1 MPRMTYRFRLLLL
14 SLASLPLLAACGDDD
29 DAPPTTDGGTDA
41 GMMTTTD
48 LALPG
53 LDGEVEVVYDDRGIP
68 HIYGTTRHDVLVV
81 QGYLMSRDRFAQM
94 EFIRRSVLGRIAEI
108 AGEDSLEDDVISR
121 WEGYRRMGV
130 EIYESLP
137 TDDPARL
144 SAEAFV
150 EGINLYIDAVMR
162 REEDPAVMGADVIN
176 LVIFGSSFGHWE
188 PADIFA
194 LARFQSAN
202 LSFDPRD
209 DLNRSARLALIQQ
222 AFPAD
227 DADPRIAARSGLFE
241 DLFTQRPAREAFTD
255 DGFPDGTTMA
265 LLPVI
270 DPRPFGARFTPN
282 VRAIRGAMPF
292 LDRIEERQSRIF
304 GDLVTRGSNNWTVSG
319 EHTASGNPILSNDPH
334 LSLIS
339 PAVWWYVHLNTARMG
354 GEDMIDAQG
363 TAFAGLPGVVIGFNR
378 DIAWGVTTTGYDVTD
393 AYQEQITGTCDADGN
408 VTGGTVLWMGGQS
421 PIAFHEET
429 ISLASGDPITV
440 RFPYAS
446 HRPGSQFLPGS
457 CVAVEGTTDRFVAV
471 SVRYTGWEPSNEL
484 ATFTGLMTA
493 TDVESGRAALDAFEV
508 GSQNFMIVD
517 RDDIMWSTQARIPV
531 RSEMATNLVIDEET
545 GEHTG
550 YCPHM
555 VVPGTGEYEWTG
567 DLADTAIPHELAPA
581 RGWIATANQ
590 DNVGVTQDGNPCN
603 DEHYVGAGFDYGWRE
618 ARIQERLA
626 ELVERGDITTDDMI
640 ALQAETQS
648 PLGRTLRDPIVAI
661 LGDTAAIEALGLTE
675 DEETDLA
682 AARTQLMEWTFE
694 TPHGVGATD
703 TAEIADSVAT
713 TIFNAALTRIIPLAL
728 GDETERAMI
737 GGPTS
742 ESARL
747 IEWMLTS
754 PSRLLSYDEAAM
766 ESVLWDDIRTDAV
779 ETKEEIVIRGVL
791 AGLAFLTERME
802 TSDWTEW
809 RWGRLHTVRFNS
821 VVPILGG
828 DDVLSIPAE
837 NDPTY
842 PNGFPRHG
850 DWGNVD
856 PGNFGLWNTESFSF
870 GSGASQRLIVE
881 MTADGPRAFN
891 AIPGGQSIDPMS
903 PHKQDE
909 ALLWIRNEQPPL
921 YFTEQDVMSHAEREL
936 TVRPMD

>member
-1 MPRMTYRFRLLLL
+1 MTQRFRLALLTL
-14 SLASLPLLAACGDDD
+14 SSLIFIVACGDDD
-29 DAPPTTDGGTDA
+29 TPVTDAGTDA
-41 GMMTTTD
+41 GTGFD

-53 LDGEVEVVYDDRGIP
+53 LDGEVEVVYDERGIP

-108 AGEDSLEDDVISR
+108 AGEDSLEDDTISR
-121 WEGYRRMGV
+121 WEGYRRMGA
-130 EIYESLP
+130 EIYASLP
-137 TDDPARL
+137 ADDVSRR

-150 EGINLYIDAVMR
+150 EGINLYIDAVNR
-162 REEDPAVMGADVIN
+162 REEDPAVQGAEVIN
-176 LVIFGSSFGHWE
+176 LVLTSPTFGHWE
-188 PADIFA
+188 PEDIFA
-194 LARFQSAN
+194 LARFQAAN

-209 DLNRSARLALIQQ
+209 DLNRSTRLAAVTA
-222 AFPAD
+222 AFPAG
-227 DADPRIAARSGLFE
+227 DADARIAARSGFFE
-241 DLFTQRPAREAFTD
+241 DMYTQTPARAAFTD
-255 DGFPDGTTMA
+255 DGFPDGTTSA
-265 LLPVI
+265 FLPVI
-270 DPRPFGARFTPN
+270 DPRRPSARFVPDL
-282 VRAIRGAMPF
+282 RAIRGAMPF
-292 LDRIEERQSRIF
+292 LDRIEERQARIF
-304 GDLVTRGSNNWTVSG
+304 GDLVTRGSNNWTVAG

-354 GEDMIDAQG
+354 GEDMIDSQG

-393 AYQEQITGTCDADGN
+393 GYQEELTGAEGTTVCDADGN
-408 VTGGTVLWMGGQS
+408 VVGGTVLFNGSQM

-429 ISLASGDPITV
+429 IGLNIGDPVTA
-440 RFPYAS
+440 RFAYTP

-457 CVAVEGTTDRFVAV
+457 CVPVEGVPNQYRAI

-484 ATFTGLMTA
+484 GTFTALMTA
-493 TDVESGRAALDAFEV
+493 TNVEEGRAALDHFEV

-517 RDDIMWSTQARIPV
+517 RDSIMWSTQARIPV
-531 RSEMATNLVIDEET
+531 RDPRARTLEIDEET
-545 GEHTG
+545 GAYTG

-555 VVPGTGEYEWTG
+555 LLPGTGEYEWTG
-567 DLADTAIPHELAPA
+567 DLAETAIPHELAPA
-581 RGWIATANQ
+581 AGWIATANQ
-590 DNVGVTQDGNPCN
+590 DNVGVTADGNPCN
-603 DEHYVGAGFDYGWRE
+603 DPHYIGAGFDYGWRE
-618 ARIQERLA
+618 GRIQERLA
-626 ELVERGDITTDDMI
+626 ALVERGDVTVEDMR

-661 LGDTAAIEALGLTE
+661 LGDTAAIDALGLTE
-675 DEETDLA
+675 AEEADLA
-682 AARTQLMEWTFE
+682 DARTRLMAWSLE

-703 TAEIADSVAT
+703 AEEIADSVGT
-713 TIFNAALTRIIPLAL
+713 TIFNAVITRIIPRAF
-728 GDETERAMI
+728 GDEMARTGL

-747 IEWMLTS
+747 LEWSMNE
-754 PSRLLSYDEAAM
+754 PSRLHTYDE
-766 ESVLWDDIRTDAV
+766 SITDTVLWDDITTDPV
-779 ETKEEIVIRGVL
+779 ETKSEIVIRGAL
-791 AGLAFLTERME
+791 AGIAFLEERLGEDRSM
-802 TSDWTEW
+802 W
-809 RWGRLHTVRFNS
+809 RWGRLHTVRFGT

-842 PNGFPRHG
+842 PDGFPRHG

-856 PGNFGLWNTESFSF
+856 PGNFGLWNTERFTF

-881 MTADGPRAFN
+881 MTADGPLAYN
-891 AIPGGQSIDPMS
+891 AIPGGQSIDPAS

-909 ALLWIRNEQPPL
+909 ALLWIRNEQPAL
-921 YFTEQDVMSHAEREL
+921 FFTYEDVMANAERTL
-936 TVRPMD
+936 RVGPAD